1 MKKIIDLTFLHICT
15 LITQVKK
22 VFFNVY
28 EIIKVNL
35 VKLKDKKTQKKEK
48 QKLTEEI
55 NKEKEENV
63 LYLLADQGLSK
74 KKSTAGEIIEEV
86 KNQFDDLDMITASAI
101 AIMLSETKAKALSP
115 YIIGLKKPDLQAI
128 LLKFCQ
134 ETFLATDINQLNSMF
149 NKKYYKKKIR
159 KYLRRV
165 SVFIKRGIGDSL
177 PKKIALRR
185 ARRTRNNYINK
196 LCETINTFESV
207 KYISALSGNEEIS
220 DTRRNYRLDH
230 LGDNYKDALIFMV
243 DLLLTCTCISKM
255 LFVERMI
262 KKIDEKSE
270 FKKIITNMA
279 TSIDNHNL
287 IINKTRP
294 IYKQFY
300 QSELGYVNGDDLLY
314 GMAITIMVNR
324 VKKTEVEHTNKL
336 RIDHESRNINE
347 FGIGMI
353 KWLDEQAIENSI
365 DDIGMLI
372 LQRITMSIKGKFG
385 LLINALQELTNWEN
399 YYKQR
404 VAYYKKERDKERY
417 LKGDFGTETDELLRI
432 RY

>member
-1 MKKIIDLTFLHICT
+1 
-15 LITQVKK
+15 
-22 VFFNVY
+22 
-28 EIIKVNL
+28 
-35 VKLKDKKTQKKEK
+35 
-48 QKLTEEI
+48 
-55 NKEKEENV
+55 
-63 LYLLADQGLSK
+63 
-74 KKSTAGEIIEEV
+74 
-86 KNQFDDLDMITASAI
+86 
-101 AIMLSETKAKALSP
+101 
-115 YIIGLKKPDLQAI
+115 
-128 LLKFCQ
+128 
-134 ETFLATDINQLNSMF
+134 
-149 NKKYYKKKIR
+149 
-159 KYLRRV
+159 
-165 SVFIKRGIGDSL
+165 
-177 PKKIALRR
+177 
-185 ARRTRNNYINK
+185 
-196 LCETINTFESV
+196 
-207 KYISALSGNEEIS
+207 
-220 DTRRNYRLDH
+220 
-230 LGDNYKDALIFMV
+230 
-243 DLLLTCTCISKM
+243 M

-324 VKKTEVEHTNKL
+324 VKKTEAEHTNKL